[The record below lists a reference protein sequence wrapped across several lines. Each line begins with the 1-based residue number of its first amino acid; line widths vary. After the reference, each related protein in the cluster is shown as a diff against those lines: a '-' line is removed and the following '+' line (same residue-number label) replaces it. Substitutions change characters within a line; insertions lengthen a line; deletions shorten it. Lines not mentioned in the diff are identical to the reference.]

1 MAFIERCP
9 RVRGGLYE
17 GFHFFFSPILCSP
30 SLLDNKMTI
39 LCYRLKDN
47 LQRLCE
53 STSHHMTLSR
63 DLVIVYAAR
72 TSRPWQDFGH
82 FLQGILQWKSIAE
95 SLVVFLVSIGTSSP
109 HSLTP

>member
-1 MAFIERCP
+1 MSGVAFM
-9 RVRGGLYE
+9 RGST
-17 GFHFFFSPILCSP
+17 FFSPILCSH
-30 SLLDNKMTI
+30 SLLDNKI

-53 STSHHMTLSR
+53 STSCHMTLSR
-63 DLVIVYAAR
+63 DLVIVYAAK

-82 FLQGILQWKSIAE
+82 FLQGILQWRSIAE